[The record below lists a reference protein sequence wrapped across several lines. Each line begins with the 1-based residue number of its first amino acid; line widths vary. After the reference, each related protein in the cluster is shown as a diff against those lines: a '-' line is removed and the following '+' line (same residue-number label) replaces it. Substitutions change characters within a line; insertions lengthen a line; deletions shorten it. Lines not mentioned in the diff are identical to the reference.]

1 MLIFCK
7 LAEAYSKCFYKSEL
21 LIINGD
27 SDIIILIKEYIGE
40 TKMKDRY
47 KTVKNMASAEIV
59 EKRSRFIAS
68 VKPVE
73 SEQEAVEFINELR
86 KKYWD
91 ASHNVYAYI
100 LEESGAMR
108 YSDDGE
114 PSGTAGMP
122 VLDMLK
128 KEGITNTAVVVTRY
142 FGGILLGTGGLV
154 HTYSKSAKA
163 GVLAANVLE
172 MILCRE
178 ITIVCDYNILGKIQN
193 ELHSW
198 EFIQGGTLYTD
209 NVELSLFVPISDF
222 TKLAE
227 RIVDISNGT
236 VKIIEGS
243 EIYKEK
249 IQTII

>member
-1 MLIFCK
+1 
-7 LAEAYSKCFYKSEL
+7 
-21 LIINGD
+21 
-27 SDIIILIKEYIGE
+27 
-40 TKMKDRY
+40 MKDRY
-47 KTVKNMASAEIV
+47 KTVKNTASAEIV

-100 LEESGAMR
+100 LEDNGVMR
-108 YSDDGE
+108 YSDDSE

-128 KEGITNTAVVVTRY
+128 KEGITNAAVVVTRY

-154 HTYSKSAKA
+154 HAYSKSAKA

-209 NVELSLFVPISDF
+209 SVELLLYVPTSDAA
-222 TKLAE
+222 KLEE

-249 IQTII
+249 IQTLI